1 MFTASP
7 NETEVMIPESRL
19 PSPMKWSAV
28 TFPVA
33 TILLLALKEVVG
45 LVNCIVLVVVGLLS
59 VTTCNPEL
67 VTVLIPVS
75 KLPSPT
81 KVDATTFPV
90 TSTLA
95 DAVILE
101 ASTFPDATIRPET
114 TSSAVG
120 EMFI

>member
-1 MFTASP
+1 
-7 NETEVMIPESRL
+7 
-19 PSPMKWSAV
+19 MKWSAV